1 MKSINGKPAVQQC
14 TVNMRICNYAVGW
27 RVFGACRL
35 KKSVF
40 RLRPWVFAAALMS
53 ASAVA
58 PAAPFTPSSD
68 ATVVERL
75 PFRAGDARARAL
87 ADLRAAVAKA
97 PSYAPASAAL
107 AQAYF
112 DMAMALGDPRYVGY
126 ADAIVARFT
135 DQMTPD
141 LLLLRGMLRQY
152 RHGFEDA
159 LADFAAVL
167 VQDPDAAGA
176 RAWRG
181 AIFLVRAQ
189 YEQAR
194 MECAAL
200 QQLQRSVLYG
210 GCAGMAQAYSGQL
223 AAAAATL
230 QKALSLAKYDEQRL
244 WLTTRLGEVAAW
256 QGNAAQAERYYR
268 QALALGRDDGYLLAA
283 WSDFLLDNGR
293 PAEVVKLL
301 GSWESSDGLLLRL
314 AEAEALLKLPAAAA
328 HIQALDDRFAAAKLR
343 GDTTHRAEEA
353 RFQLRLRNNPA
364 QAVRLAADN
373 YQVQKEPRDARVL
386 LEAAVAAKDSAAA
399 QAARDWLKSSAFEDP
414 RMRSLAQ
421 QAGGTP

>member
-1 MKSINGKPAVQQC
+1 
-14 TVNMRICNYAVGW
+14 MRFCNYAGKW
-27 RVFGACRL
+27 RFFAACL
-35 KKSVF
+35 QKNCATW
-40 RLRPWVFAAALMS
+40 LLPWVAAAGLV
-53 ASAVA
+53 AAPGVA
-58 PAAPFTPSSD
+58 PAAPFTPGND
-68 ATVVERL
+68 ETVVERL
-75 PFRAGDARARAL
+75 PFRAGDVRARAL
-87 ADLRAAVAKA
+87 ADLRAAVGR
-97 PSYAPASAAL
+97 APADPVTSVAL

-135 DQMTPD
+135 DRMTPD

-167 VQDPDAAGA
+167 AQDPDAAGA
-176 RAWRG
+176 HAWRG

-200 QQLQRSVLYG
+200 QRLQRSVLYG

-364 QAVRLAADN
+364 LAVRLASDN

-414 RMRSLAQ
+414 RLRSLAQ